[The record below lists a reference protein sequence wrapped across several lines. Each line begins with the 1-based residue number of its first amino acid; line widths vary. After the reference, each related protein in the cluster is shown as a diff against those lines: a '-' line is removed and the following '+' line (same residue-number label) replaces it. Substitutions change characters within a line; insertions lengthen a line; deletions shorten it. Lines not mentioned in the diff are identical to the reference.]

1 MYVVTIE
8 RQKRR
13 HVARLIS
20 EQIEYFVYQIT
31 EEEFKNYSDEDIF
44 ILVDKVLDYLVKLN
58 NIGK

>member
-20 EQIEYFVYQIT
+20 EQGEFFVYQIT
-31 EEEFKNYSDEDIF
+31 EEEFKDYYDDDIF
-44 ILVDKVLDYLVKLN
+44 ILVDKVLDYLAKLN

>member
-13 HVARLIS
+13 HIASLIS
-20 EQIEYFVYQIT
+20 EQGEYFVYQIT
-31 EEEFKNYSDEDIF
+31 EEEFKDYSDDDIF
-44 ILVDKVLDYLVKLN
+44 ILVDKVLDYLAKLN